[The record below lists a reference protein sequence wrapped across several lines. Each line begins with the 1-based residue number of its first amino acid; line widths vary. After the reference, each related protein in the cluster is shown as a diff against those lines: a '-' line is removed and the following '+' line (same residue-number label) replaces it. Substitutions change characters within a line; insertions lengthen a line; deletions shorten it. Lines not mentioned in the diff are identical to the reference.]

1 LLWHLDVAPQI
12 LSPVDFSDESRL
24 ALLAA
29 AELARDSQASL
40 RIIHVDERPLWIRK
54 PYISS
59 PGDVGVEAHRETA
72 AKLAEWTELARQ
84 RGAENVTSS
93 MLEGVPWERIVA
105 VAREDL
111 AVRWIVLGAHGR
123 TGIQRVLLGSVA
135 ERVVRHAPCSVVIVR
150 PPRSG

>member
-1 LLWHLDVAPQI
+1 LLGIFDVAPQI
-12 LSPVDFSDESRL
+12 LCPVDFSDESRL

-29 AELARDSQASL
+29 AELARDSQATL

-54 PYISS
+54 PYVSS
-59 PGDVGVEAHRETA
+59 PGEAHRETA
-72 AKLAEWTELARQ
+72 AKLAEWTALARQ
-84 RGAENVTSS
+84 HGAENVTSS

-105 VAREDL
+105 VAREDP

-123 TGIQRVLLGSVA
+123 TGIHRVLLGSVA
-135 ERVVRHAPCSVVIVR
+135 ERVVRHAPCSVVIAR